1 MSGTTR
7 PSRAAGAD
15 PWQLYEALLADLPE
29 GPVVTGALANRWAA
43 VRTDLGD
50 VGVAMAYPS
59 GPRSPSEAWQVTGRP
74 LREVAALATSWD
86 LRLAS
91 VGVAALNAWYA
102 APDRLA
108 ARPGIT
114 WGPETGFFRR
124 LAAEV
129 GVRRTV
135 VVGHFPDVESLTG
148 DVTVLER
155 TPRGDDL
162 PDSAAEYVLP
172 DAELVAITGSTVVN
186 KTLPRLL
193 ELAKDAD
200 VHLLGPSAPPHPDAY
215 PPCVVGLAGSCVV
228 DPDRAWHHVALGVS
242 GLVRSDALR
251 MFAIEIPR

>member
-1 MSGTTR
+1 M
-7 PSRAAGAD
+7 
-15 PWQLYEALLADLPE
+15 
-29 GPVVTGALANRWAA
+29 TGALANRWAA

-59 GPRSPSEAWQVTGRP
+59 GPRAPAEAWQVTGRP

-108 ARPGIT
+108 ARPGTT

-155 TPRGDDL
+155 APRGDDL